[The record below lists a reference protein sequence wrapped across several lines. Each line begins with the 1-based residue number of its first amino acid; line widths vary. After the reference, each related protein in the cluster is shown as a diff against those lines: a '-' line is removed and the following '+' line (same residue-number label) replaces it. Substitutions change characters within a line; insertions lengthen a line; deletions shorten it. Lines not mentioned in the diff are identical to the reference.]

1 MSTAGGAFKLP
12 GGPAWLRTVVLRG
25 RHTADLVKQ
34 RGSSLSRAAESIWL
48 NFFFPPVAG
57 PLSNQTTW
65 IPNWVPLQVALQMP
79 AIKRLQPGYASQT
92 ARSNMNWFIA
102 LAQAEASGN
111 KVWAKFRAG
120 TNPGVGF
127 GGRIVVQLKMVPGYY
142 QPLALNRD

>member
-1 MSTAGGAFKLP
+1 MPTAGGAFKV
-12 GGPAWLRTVVLRG
+12 PAGSAWIKAMKKRG
-25 RHTADLVKQ
+25 RHSIDLFKQ
-34 RGSSLSRAAESIWL
+34 RALGSRIAEAIWV
-48 NFFFPPVAG
+48 NFLFPPLAG
-57 PLSNQTTW
+57 PLSNNPTW

-79 AIKRLQPGYASQT
+79 AIKRLQPGYASHT
-92 ARSNMNWFIA
+92 ARSNMNWFTA

-120 TNPGVGF
+120 TNPGIGV